1 MHISKSFIP
10 ILKNNPSEAKIKSH
24 QLMLRVGMIKQSS
37 AGIYSWLP
45 LGFKVMK
52 KIERIVREEQN
63 KIGAQ
68 EILMPTIQSSEI
80 WKESGRYE
88 DYGEE
93 MLRIKDRQD
102 REMLYG
108 PTNEELVTDIFRS
121 SLKSYKSLPQ
131 LLYHIQWKFR
141 DEIRPRFGIM
151 RCREFYMKDAY
162 SFDVTDEDALFSYN
176 KFFLSYL
183 KTFKRLDLT
192 AIPMAADTGP
202 IGGNLSHEFII
213 LAETGESKIYA
224 DKRIFDLNFEGTKL
238 DVKSLLELRNQ
249 YEKFYSVT
257 DDKFKEDEFNE
268 KVSEKNRL
276 KTKGIE
282 VGHIFYFGDKY
293 SKPMEAAVD
302 LPGGKKDYVKMGSYG
317 IGVSRLVGAI
327 IEAKYDEKNEIMK
340 WPISVAPYDIA
351 IIPMINKNDTS
362 ALDKANKISLEL
374 NQNNIDAIIDDT
386 DENLSSKIKK
396 MNLIGAP
403 YQIIIGKKSD
413 GDLLELKEIGKEGVL
428 KELRSNDFNENTMDT
443 LGELLELKG
452 NAFDQFHILEK
463 LLVDQDE
470 GLEGI
475 NELKFIFS
483 KLQASALK
491 TVILNFDLTLARGLN
506 YYTGMIVEADSPKN
520 INIGSI
526 GGELFLSNVKDFSRG
541 GTILGLRAQYK
552 VSESLP
558 LRIGLN
564 YISDAN
570 MFSSMKDKD
579 GDSFPDVFDD
589 FPSDS
594 SLWNDTDGDGWPD
607 PGHASSVPCLLY
619 TSPSPRD
626 S

>member
-1 MHISKSFIP
+1 MYISKSFIP

-45 LGFKVMK
+45 LGLKVMK
-52 KIERIVREEQN
+52 KIEKIVREEQN

-68 EILMPTIQSSEI
+68 EILMPTIQSNEI

-93 MLRIKDRQD
+93 MLRIKDRQG

-121 SLKSYKSLPQ
+121 SFKSYKSLPQ

-162 SFDVTDEDALFSYN
+162 SFDLNDEEALFSYN

-213 LAETGESKIYA
+213 LAETGESKIYT
-224 DKRIFDLNFEGTKL
+224 DKRIFSLNFDGTSL
-238 DVKSLLELRNQ
+238 DKKNLIELRKK
-249 YEKFYSVT
+249 YEQFYSVT
-257 DDKFKEDEFNE
+257 DDKFNKDEFEN
-268 KVSEKNRL
+268 KVRESDRL

-293 SKPMEAAVD
+293 SKPMKTSVD
-302 LPGGKKDYVKMGSYG
+302 LPGGKKEYVKMGSYG

-351 IIPMINKNDTS
+351 VIPMINKNDSST
-362 ALDKANKISLEL
+362 LDKANKINLEL
-374 NQNNIDAIIDDT
+374 KKNKIDSIIEDT
-386 DENLSSKIKK
+386 DENFSSKIKK

-403 YQIIIGKKSD
+403 YQIIIGK
-413 GDLLELKEIGKEGVL
+413 E
-428 KELRSNDFNENTMDT
+428 
-443 LGELLELKG
+443 
-452 NAFDQFHILEK
+452 
-463 LLVDQDE
+463 
-470 GLEGI
+470 
-475 NELKFIFS
+475 
-483 KLQASALK
+483 
-491 TVILNFDLTLARGLN
+491 
-506 YYTGMIVEADSPKN
+506 
-520 INIGSI
+520 
-526 GGELFLSNVKDFSRG
+526 
-541 GTILGLRAQYK
+541 
-552 VSESLP
+552 
-558 LRIGLN
+558 
-564 YISDAN
+564 
-570 MFSSMKDKD
+570 
-579 GDSFPDVFDD
+579 
-589 FPSDS
+589 SDS
-594 SLWNDTDGDGWPD
+594 NLIEFKEVNKETQKISLTEIIKIINNQK
-607 PGHASSVPCLLY
+607 VQN
-619 TSPSPRD
+619 
-626 S
+626 

>member
-1 MHISKSFIP
+1 MHITKSFIP

-45 LGFKVMK
+45 LGLKVMK
-52 KIERIVREEQN
+52 KIEKIVREEQN

-68 EILMPTIQSSEI
+68 EILMPTIQSNEI

-93 MLRIKDRQD
+93 MLRIKDRQG

-121 SLKSYKSLPQ
+121 SFKSYKSLPQ

-162 SFDVTDEDALFSYN
+162 SFDLNDEEALFSYN

-213 LAETGESKIYA
+213 LAETGESKIYT
-224 DKRIFDLNFEGTKL
+224 DKRIFSLNFDGTSL
-238 DVKSLLELRNQ
+238 DKKNLIELRKK
-249 YEKFYSVT
+249 YEQFYSVT
-257 DDKFKEDEFNE
+257 DDKFNKDEFEN
-268 KVSEKNRL
+268 KVRESDRL

-293 SKPMEAAVD
+293 SKPMKTSVD
-302 LPGGKKDYVKMGSYG
+302 LPGGKKEYVKMGSYG

-351 IIPMINKNDTS
+351 VIPMINKNDSST
-362 ALDKANKISLEL
+362 LDKANKINLEL
-374 NQNNIDAIIDDT
+374 KKNKIDSIIEDT
-386 DENLSSKIKK
+386 DENFSSKIKK

-403 YQIIIGKKSD
+403 YQIIIGK
-413 GDLLELKEIGKEGVL
+413 E
-428 KELRSNDFNENTMDT
+428 
-443 LGELLELKG
+443 
-452 NAFDQFHILEK
+452 
-463 LLVDQDE
+463 
-470 GLEGI
+470 
-475 NELKFIFS
+475 
-483 KLQASALK
+483 
-491 TVILNFDLTLARGLN
+491 
-506 YYTGMIVEADSPKN
+506 
-520 INIGSI
+520 
-526 GGELFLSNVKDFSRG
+526 
-541 GTILGLRAQYK
+541 
-552 VSESLP
+552 
-558 LRIGLN
+558 
-564 YISDAN
+564 
-570 MFSSMKDKD
+570 
-579 GDSFPDVFDD
+579 
-589 FPSDS
+589 SDS
-594 SLWNDTDGDGWPD
+594 NLIEFKEVNKETQKISLTEIIKIINNQK
-607 PGHASSVPCLLY
+607 VQN
-619 TSPSPRD
+619 
-626 S
+626 

>member
-45 LGFKVMK
+45 LGLKVMK
-52 KIERIVREEQN
+52 KIEKIVREEQN

-68 EILMPTIQSSEI
+68 EILMPTIQSNEI

-93 MLRIKDRQD
+93 MLRIKDRQG

-121 SLKSYKSLPQ
+121 SFKSYKSLPQ

-162 SFDVTDEDALFSYN
+162 SFDLNDEEALFSYN

-213 LAETGESKIYA
+213 LAETGESKIYT
-224 DKRIFDLNFEGTKL
+224 DKRIFSLNFDGTSL
-238 DVKSLLELRNQ
+238 DKENLIELRKK
-249 YEKFYSVT
+249 YEQFYSVT
-257 DDKFKEDEFNE
+257 DDKFNKDEFEN
-268 KVSEKNRL
+268 KVRESDRL

-293 SKPMEAAVD
+293 SKPMKTSVD
-302 LPGGKKDYVKMGSYG
+302 LPGGKKEYVKMGSYG

-351 IIPMINKNDTS
+351 VIPMINKNDSST
-362 ALDKANKISLEL
+362 LDKANKINLEL
-374 NQNNIDAIIDDT
+374 KKNKIDSIIEDT
-386 DENLSSKIKK
+386 DENFSSKIKK

-403 YQIIIGKKSD
+403 YQIIIGK
-413 GDLLELKEIGKEGVL
+413 E
-428 KELRSNDFNENTMDT
+428 
-443 LGELLELKG
+443 
-452 NAFDQFHILEK
+452 
-463 LLVDQDE
+463 
-470 GLEGI
+470 
-475 NELKFIFS
+475 
-483 KLQASALK
+483 
-491 TVILNFDLTLARGLN
+491 
-506 YYTGMIVEADSPKN
+506 
-520 INIGSI
+520 
-526 GGELFLSNVKDFSRG
+526 
-541 GTILGLRAQYK
+541 
-552 VSESLP
+552 
-558 LRIGLN
+558 
-564 YISDAN
+564 
-570 MFSSMKDKD
+570 
-579 GDSFPDVFDD
+579 
-589 FPSDS
+589 SDS
-594 SLWNDTDGDGWPD
+594 KSIEFKEVNKETQKISLTEIIKIINNQK
-607 PGHASSVPCLLY
+607 VQN
-619 TSPSPRD
+619 
-626 S
+626 